1 MKVISLRE
9 DQVVSVDWSPFLHV
23 QRREDGLYDY
33 DGETFGASLV
43 DPQLVMV
50 LPDEVEVSVGDSA
63 RPEWAQVATPLD
75 WLIRATPAQAAAD
88 ALGLV
93 MRQGIAEGAISD
105 GELLRIAPA

>member
-1 MKVISLRE
+1 MKVISIRE
-9 DQVVSVDWSPFLHV
+9 GLVAGVDWSPFLHV

-50 LPDEVEVSVGDSA
+50 LPDAVEVAVGDSVS
-63 RPEWAQVATPLD
+63 PEWAQVATPLD

-93 MRQGIAEGAISD
+93 MRQVVAEGTISD